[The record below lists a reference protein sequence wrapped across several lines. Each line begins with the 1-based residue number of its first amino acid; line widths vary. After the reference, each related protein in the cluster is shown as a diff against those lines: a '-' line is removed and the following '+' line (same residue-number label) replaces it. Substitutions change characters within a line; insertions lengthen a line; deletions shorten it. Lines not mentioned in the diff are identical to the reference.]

1 MLKLQY
7 DDIFMKLATI
17 AGKSEGQCYD
27 RMKQVC
33 FMSTPN
39 RKESE
44 VNDSGRMFV
53 QRNVTHNAKLIE
65 SNAMYKAR
73 VEI

>member
-1 MLKLQY
+1 
-7 DDIFMKLATI
+7 
-17 AGKSEGQCYD
+17 
-27 RMKQVC
+27 MKQVC